1 LEQYCAAKRLKRN
14 PDLIRHAHP
23 DSPAT
28 LPVIALPV
36 AMVGSSLGTS
46 LTAAGWHAVVVAG
59 VQGRGRM
66 RCNSAAH
73 V

>member
-1 LEQYCAAKRLKRN
+1 LEQYCAAKRLQRN

-36 AMVGSSLGTS
+36 AMIGSSLGTS
-46 LTAAGWHAVVVAG
+46 LTAAVGTPSLLPAC
-59 VQGRGRM
+59 RD
-66 RCNSAAH
+66 AAECTAIALP
-73 V
+73 